1 MKKAGLVGLVL
12 TGIIMTGCTSNQNEL
27 PQQNSNQG
35 SSSSTTAVSK
45 SESSASTE
53 ESSQTKATTQDSTA
67 SSAATT
73 SGTTNVS
80 ISADEAIKA
89 FQKTYPDASV
99 TSLDLDTSFGTYYY
113 EVKGVDDST
122 EYEVKIHG
130 ETGELT
136 KEREEK
142 LDADERNGVERDN
155 EALSLD
161 GIMSID
167 KAAAIALKVVGKGEA
182 MEWSLERELSTTYW
196 EVKIVN
202 GRSETSVKLD
212 AKTGDI
218 LETELDD

>member
-1 MKKAGLVGLVL
+1 MKKAGLVGLIL

-27 PQQNSNQG
+27 PQQNSSQKTSNTTIDSKDENSESKSSAQAESTNQ
-35 SSSSTTAVSK
+35 SSTSTNTSTTTGSTTVAV
-45 SESSASTE
+45 
-53 ESSQTKATTQDSTA
+53 
-67 SSAATT
+67 
-73 SGTTNVS
+73 
-80 ISADEAIKA
+80 SADEAIKA
-89 FQKTYPDASV
+89 FQQAYPEASV

-113 EVKGVDDST
+113 EVKGVDDSV
-122 EYEVKIHG
+122 EYEVKVNG

-142 LDADERNGVERDN
+142 LDADERNGIEREN
-155 EALSLD
+155 ESLSLD
-161 GIMSID
+161 GIMTIEE
-167 KAAAIALKVVGKGEA
+167 AADIALKAVGKGEA
-182 MEWSLERELSTTYW
+182 VEWSLERELTTTYW

>member
-1 MKKAGLVGLVL
+1 MKKAGLMGLIL

-27 PQQNSNQG
+27 PQQNNTQN
-35 SSSSTTAVSK
+35 SSTTATSK
-45 SESSASTE
+45 SESSRSS
-53 ESSQTKATTQDSTA
+53 ESSRQATRATENSSSSTP
-67 SSAATT
+67 ATNN
-73 SGTTNVS
+73 GTAVVS
-80 ISADEAIKA
+80 VSADEAIKA
-89 FQKTYPDASV
+89 FQEAYPDASV

-122 EYEVKIHG
+122 EYEVKVHG

-136 KEREEK
+136 KEREET
-142 LDADERNGVERDN
+142 LDRDEQNGVERKN
-155 EALSLD
+155 ESLSLD
-161 GIMSID
+161 GIMTIEE
-167 KAAAIALKVVGKGEA
+167 AADIALKAVGKGEA
-182 MEWSLERELSTTYW
+182 TEWSLERELSTTYW

>member
-1 MKKAGLVGLVL
+1 MKKAGLVGLIL

-27 PQQNSNQG
+27 PQQNSSQKTSN
-35 SSSSTTAVSK
+35 TTIDSK
-45 SESSASTE
+45 DENSESESSAQAESTNQ
-53 ESSQTKATTQDSTA
+53 SSTSTNTSTTIGSTTVA
-67 SSAATT
+67 
-73 SGTTNVS
+73 V
-80 ISADEAIKA
+80 SADEAIKA
-89 FQKTYPDASV
+89 FQQAYPEASV

-113 EVKGVDDST
+113 EVKGVDDSV
-122 EYEVKIHG
+122 EYEVKVNG

-142 LDADERNGVERDN
+142 LDADERNGIEREN
-155 EALSLD
+155 ESLSLD
-161 GIMSID
+161 GIMTIEE
-167 KAAAIALKVVGKGEA
+167 AADIALKAVGKGEA
-182 MEWSLERELSTTYW
+182 VEWSLERELTTTYW